1 MAVYFIQH
9 TKADSI
15 KFVGHLDLQK
25 ALQRNLSRSGLKMAF
40 SKGFNPHML
49 MSSAQPLSVGMSS
62 DAEYITV
69 ELLDAPEAGA
79 VQDALNACAPEGIH
93 YPKVIQVEPWTPAPM
108 ALLDA
113 VKTQIR
119 MPSIEAFAE
128 RLKQIIEE
136 TGPLTV
142 LTRNKKGIE
151 KEKDLRPMILP
162 GAEVTWDQGFTVLT
176 VMTMAG
182 SRNHLNLDHLIQYL
196 RENTEGLSPDRFIHL
211 KRLEMYTNKDGQY
224 LSLGD
229 VR

>member
-25 ALQRNLSRSGLKMAF
+25 TLQRNLSRSGLKMAF

-79 VQDALNACAPEGIH
+79 VQDALNASAPEGIH

-119 MPSIEAFAE
+119 MPSTEAFAE

>member
-119 MPSIEAFAE
+119 MPSTEAFAE